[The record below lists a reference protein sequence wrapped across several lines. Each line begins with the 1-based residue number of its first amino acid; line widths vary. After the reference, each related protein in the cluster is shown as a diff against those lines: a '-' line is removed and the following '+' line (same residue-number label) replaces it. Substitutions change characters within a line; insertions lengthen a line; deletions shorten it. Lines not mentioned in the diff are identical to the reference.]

1 MISGDSSLD
10 SLETGS
16 SVSSSSKASSL
27 RSVQIIGSDSE
38 SSSCYSNE
46 SGRVTRSGRSTP
58 VRDFDD
64 SSSCHSNDNE
74 TVQGIENTPTK
85 RNTPTRAAKSR
96 NSPARNTPTKTTPK
110 ANLFNVKVSSAK
122 KDVLVEN
129 KDILRVK
136 GIEDDH
142 VRKNRKD
149 TEENLSKTPDR
160 KRGSLNSDEF
170 GFSSVKKCKTEPRR
184 KSLQPQV
191 VIRKSPRTEVKVRRA
206 QSVRIKRVGN
216 QYQSFRDQTPDSSGP
231 RTRTRLSEKFENCD
245 KAKVIRRSG
254 REAFTEITNKQSPV
268 RTNQSPATR
277 KQSQSK
283 SKQSPVRSKTPVK
296 SISNQSPA
304 RTSQLKS
311 KPVSASKK
319 LPVKSSQ
326 SPAVSGS
333 GKSPK
338 TRASRRK

>member
-64 SSSCHSNDNE
+64 SSGCHSNDSE
-74 TVQGIENTPTK
+74 AIQGRENTPTK

-96 NSPARNTPTKTTPK
+96 NSPAKNTPTKTTPK

-136 GIEDDH
+136 GIEDDNI
-142 VRKNRKD
+142 RKNRKD

-160 KRGSLNSDEF
+160 KRGSLNSDED
-170 GFSSVKKCKTEPRR
+170 GFSGVKKCKTEPRR

-191 VIRKSPRTEVKVRRA
+191 VVRKSQRTEVKVRRA

-216 QYQSFRDQTPDSSGP
+216 EYQSFRDQTPDSSGP

-254 REAFTEITNKQSPV
+254 REAFTEITNKQSPAS
-268 RTNQSPATR
+268 RKPSQSRSNQSPAR
-277 KQSQSK
+277 N
-283 SKQSPVRSKTPVK
+283 KTPVK
-296 SISNQSPA
+296 SISNQSHA
-304 RTSQLKS
+304 RTSQSRS
-311 KPVSASKK
+311 KPESASKK

-338 TRASRRK
+338 TRVSRRK